1 MEAIIS
7 KYFQKSVNAF
17 RKVIRHIIND
27 LESSSDDSDDSDE
40 KWMKAVRLMFF
51 EKVIFKMFDSS

>member
-17 RKVIRHIIND
+17 KKGIRHIIDD
-27 LESSSDDSDDSDE
+27 LKSSSDESDDSDE
-40 KWMKAVRLMFF
+40 EWMKAIRLMFF
-51 EKVIFKMFDSS
+51 EKVIF

>member
-1 MEAIIS
+1 MGVIIS

-27 LESSSDDSDDSDE
+27 LKSSSDDSDDSDE

>member
-1 MEAIIS
+1 MGAIIS

-27 LESSSDDSDDSDE
+27 LESSSDDSDDSDK
-40 KWMKAVRLMFF
+40 KWMKAVRLVIF